1 MYTQII
7 ETPRLHLRPMTRA
20 DAPAAFVWCS
30 DPSVNRFMTY
40 PLYSEAEEVTAWL
53 TRMETDPGVMLCGIK
68 RVADGLLIGSISLS
82 RKPNTTALNLGYNLR
97 RDCWGQ
103 GYATEASRALLA
115 HAQELGHR
123 DFIACHALANVG
135 SEKVLKRCGFVF
147 DHDGEYSK
155 YDGSET
161 FPAKYYTLHTD

>member
-7 ETPRLHLRPMTRA
+7 DTPRLRLRPMTRA

-30 DPSVNRFMTY
+30 DPAVNRFMTY
-40 PLYSEAEEVTAWL
+40 PLYSEAEEVSVWL
-53 TRMETDPGVMLCGIK
+53 TRMEADPGVMLCGIE
-68 RVADGLLIGSISLS
+68 RIADGLLIGSISLS
-82 RKPNTTALNLGYNLR
+82 RKPDTTALNLGYNLR

-103 GYATEASRALLA
+103 VYATEVSRALLA
-115 HAQELGHR
+115 HAQGLGHR

-161 FPAKYYTLHTD
+161 FPAKYYTLHAD